1 MGERLT
7 SHNTMKGQNTMA
19 DDKAKKAAFSALAK
33 AQSEMGTVYK
43 DAVNPHFRSKYAGL
57 PAILNEIIPTLTKHG
72 FAFLQLP
79 DFDSTDN
86 TVSVHTLLTHSEGHV
101 IEATTRAP
109 IGKKLDPQAF
119 GSAVTYLRRYAAQ
132 SMLGISTEDD
142 DGNAA
147 SGGRMTPSRKAQ
159 ADQAA
164 KVWAKKL
171 AAELEANGLSVADF
185 DQWAEHGGR
194 SFMDNMSA
202 SQLRA
207 AVSWVADKNGADVI
221 RKTVGG
227 AK

>member
-1 MGERLT
+1 MDNIKET
-7 SHNTMKGQNTMA
+7 TAH
-19 DDKAKKAAFSALAK
+19 AALCAAYTALAK

-43 DAVNPHFRSKYAGL
+43 NAVNPHFRSKYAGL
-57 PAILNEIIPTLTKHG
+57 PAILNEIIPTLTRHG

-79 DFDSTDN
+79 DFDPTDN
-86 TVSVHTLLTHSEGHV
+86 TVSVVTILTHEGGHV

-147 SGGRMTPSRKAQ
+147 SGGRMTAARKAH
-159 ADQAA
+159 ADRATRSWLA
-164 KVWAKKL
+164 KIAV
-171 AAELEANGLSVADF
+171 ELEANGLSVDDF
-185 DQWAEHGGR
+185 DAWAEHGGR
-194 SFMDNMSA
+194 PFMDAMTA
-202 SQLRA
+202 EQLRLA
-207 AVSWVADKNGADVI
+207 HSWLTDKNGVEVI

>member
-1 MGERLT
+1 MPDFHSNHE
-7 SHNTMKGQNTMA
+7 GQDMDN
-19 DDKAKKAAFSALAK
+19 DKAKRAAYAALAK

-43 DAVNPHFRSKYAGL
+43 DATNPHFRSKYAGL

-86 TVSVHTLLTHSEGHV
+86 TVSVHTLLTHKDGHT

-119 GSAVTYLRRYAAQ
+119 GSAVTYLRRYSAQ

-147 SGGRMTPSRKAQ
+147 SGGRMTPERRAV
-159 ADQAA
+159 ADRTAKSWAA
-164 KVWAKKL
+164 KIAV
-171 AAELEANGLSVADF
+171 ELEANGLSVADF
-185 DQWAEHGGR
+185 DVWADHGGR
-194 SFMDNMSA
+194 GHMDSMSA
-202 SQLRA
+202 AQLRA
-207 AVSWVADKNGADVI
+207 AHAWLVDKNGVEVI

-227 AK
+227 SV

>member
-1 MGERLT
+1 MET
-7 SHNTMKGQNTMA
+7 N
-19 DDKAKKAAFSALAK
+19 DKAKRAAYAALSK

-79 DFDSTDN
+79 DFDAADG
-86 TVSVHTLLTHSEGHV
+86 TVAVHTLLIHKDGHT

-109 IGKKLDPQAF
+109 IGKKMDPQGF

-147 SGGRMTPSRKAQ
+147 SGGRMTATRKAQ
-159 ADQAA
+159 ADRSA
-164 KVWAKKL
+164 KQWAGKV
-171 AAELEANGLSVADF
+171 AVELEANGLTVADF
-185 DQWAEHGGR
+185 DSWAETGGR
-194 SFMDNMSA
+194 GTLDTMSGE
-202 SQLRA
+202 QLRLA
-207 AVSWVADKNGADVI
+207 HAWLRDKNGCAAI
-221 RKTVGG
+221 RKAVGG
-227 AK
+227 AA